1 MTSRQ
6 IIILTGQSGS
16 GKSTAVRVLEDQG
29 FYCVDNL
36 PTSLVTELVRTLPDD
51 PTTAR
56 VALVMDARNKSSL
69 RDAPALVAALRSMYI
84 VRVVYFEAREE
95 ALLRRYSETRRRHP
109 LDLGEGLRSAI
120 EHERELLVPLRE
132 IADDTLDTSAMS
144 PHELKARVIEQI
156 AGVGMRDT
164 LRVAVLS
171 FGFKHG
177 LPLDAD
183 MVFDVRFLAN
193 PFFVPELRELTGLD
207 EPVIRAVNDNPETQA
222 FIGQAMQFLTFL
234 APRFQNE
241 GKRYLTLAIGC
252 TGGQHR
258 SVAIAYAIAEG
269 IGKLGLAV
277 DLRHRDV
284 HNAKNIAVKAAV
296 VSASAISASPKEKS

>member
-1 MTSRQ
+1 MKRQ
-6 IIILTGQSGS
+6 IVILTGQSGS

-36 PTSLVTELVRTLPDD
+36 PTSLVSELVRTLPDD

-56 VALVMDARNKSSL
+56 VVLVMDARNPASL
-69 RDAPALVAALRSMYI
+69 RGAPALVETLRSI
-84 VRVVYFEAREE
+84 HTVRVVYFEAREE
-95 ALLRRYSETRRRHP
+95 ALLRRYSETRRKHP
-109 LDLGEGLRSAI
+109 LDSGGGLRDAI
-120 EHERELLVPLRE
+120 ERERELLVPLRE

-156 AGVGMRDT
+156 AGVSMRDT

-193 PFFVPELRELTGLD
+193 PFFVPGLRELTGLD
-207 EPVIRAVNDNPETQA
+207 DAVVKNVMDSTETAA
-222 FIGQAMQFLTFL
+222 FIDQAMAFLKFLT
-234 APRFQNE
+234 PRFQSE

-258 SVAIAYAIAEG
+258 SVVVSSAIADKLRE
-269 IGKLGLAV
+269 LGLNV

-284 HNAKNIAVKAAV
+284 HNAARLARPRESVVKAT
-296 VSASAISASPKEKS
+296 KESS

>member
-1 MTSRQ
+1 MSRQ
-6 IIILTGQSGS
+6 VVVLTGQSGS

-36 PTSLVTELVRTLPDD
+36 PTSLVAELLRTLPEG
-51 PTTAR
+51 PTTSR
-56 VALVMDARNKSSL
+56 VALVMDARNSSSL
-69 RDAPALVAALRSMYI
+69 RDAPALVSQLRTLYQ
-84 VRVVYFEAREE
+84 VRVVYFEARED

-109 LDLGEGLRSAI
+109 LDDGCGLRDAI
-120 EHERELLVPLRE
+120 EREREVLVPLRE
-132 IADDTLDTSAMS
+132 IADDTLDSSAMS

-156 AGVGMRDT
+156 AGVSMRDT

-193 PFFVPELRELTGLD
+193 PYFVPGLRELTGLD
-207 EPVIRAVNDNPETQA
+207 EPVQRSVLDDPETTS
-222 FIGQAMQFLTFL
+222 FINHAMDLL
-234 APRFQNE
+234 KYLGPRFQRE
-241 GKRYLTLAIGC
+241 GKRYLTLAVGC

-258 SVAIAYAIAEG
+258 SVVVSTAIAERLRG
-269 IGKLGLAV
+269 MQLKV

-284 HNAKNIAVKAAV
+284 HR
-296 VSASAISASPKEKS
+296 SKELK

>member
-1 MTSRQ
+1 MKPRQ
-6 IIILTGQSGS
+6 IVILTGQSGS

-36 PTSLVTELVRTLPDD
+36 PVSIVPELVSTLPDT
-51 PTTAR
+51 PSTSR
-56 VALVMDARNKSSL
+56 VALVIDARNPASL
-69 RDAPALVAALRSMYI
+69 KGAPALVAQLRAQNE

-109 LDLGEGLRSAI
+109 LDSGAGLRDAI
-120 EHERELLVPLRE
+120 ERERELLVPLRE
-132 IADDTLDTSAMS
+132 IADDTLDSSAMS
-144 PHELKARVIEQI
+144 PHELKARVIDQI
-156 AGVGMRDT
+156 AGVSIRDT
-164 LRVAVLS
+164 LRVAVVS

-183 MVFDVRFLAN
+183 MVFDIRFLPN
-193 PFFVPELRELTGLD
+193 PFFMPGLRELTGLD
-207 EPVIRAVNDNPETQA
+207 EPVIRAVIDQGETQA
-222 FIGQAMQFLTFL
+222 FIDQAMQFLRFL
-234 APRFQNE
+234 APRFQSE

-258 SVAIAYAIAEG
+258 SVAVASSIADRLKA
-269 IGKLGLAV
+269 LGLAV

-284 HNAKNIAVKAAV
+284 HNARLSAAAV
-296 VSASAISASPKEKS
+296 GKA